1 MIAASYFDVDGT
13 LIRTNL
19 LQPTIWYM
27 LNQGGPARSLSKLGR
42 AVFSAPLLA
51 LSEWRDRRAFNEQLY
66 ALYEGMTEDRLLLLA
81 DEVFEKVIEPGIY
94 PGAKELVQACRD
106 RGHKTVLVSGSLD
119 FLVQRLA
126 KHLNA
131 DEVIANRLEFR
142 GVKTTGKLLPPVV
155 AGPAKAKILRDH
167 AKANGFSLDEC
178 FAYSDSLSDVP
189 MLSVVGHPTVVHP
202 DGPLERLA
210 RANQWPVLQL
220 T

>member
-1 MIAASYFDVDGT
+1 
-13 LIRTNL
+13 
-19 LQPTIWYM
+19 
-27 LNQGGPARSLSKLGR
+27 
-42 AVFSAPLLA
+42 
-51 LSEWRDRRAFNEQLY
+51 
-66 ALYEGMTEDRLLLLA
+66 LLLA

-94 PGAKELVQACRD
+94 AGAKQLVQGCKD
-106 RGHKTVLVSGSLD
+106 RGHRTVLVSGSLD
-119 FLVQRLA
+119 FVVERLA
-126 KHLNA
+126 KYLNA

-142 GVKTTGKLLPPVV
+142 GTKTTGKLIPPVV

-167 AKANGFSLDEC
+167 ARTNGYSLDDC

-202 DGPLERLA
+202 DAALERLA